1 VDEIVA
7 QTWQAANK
15 VVITLHFPTLPDT
28 IMRHLLLALPFA
40 LLPLASAHAASGV
53 DEHVHEHASL
63 GTHEHGVARL
73 DAALDGSVLELQL
86 QSPAMNL
93 VGFEHAASS
102 AADKAQVAA
111 ARKILE
117 QPLALLQ
124 LDAAA
129 RCTVTTQT
137 LESPLFGDQPA
148 LATHDDEDG
157 DDDDDHD
164 HAAGEAHE
172 HAHSEIHAV
181 YQLTCAKPDA
191 LHSLSLAPLF
201 KAFPATRVVQL
212 QVIAPSGQQGMAA
225 TVDNSRVTF

>member
-1 VDEIVA
+1 MANEIVLA
-7 QTWQAANK
+7 VWPADHK
-15 VVITLHFPTLPDT
+15 IVITLHFPLSLETL
-28 IMRHLLLALPFA
+28 MRHLLLALPFV
-40 LLPLASAHAASGV
+40 LLPLAAAHAAGPV
-53 DEHVHEHASL
+53 DEHVHEHGSL

-73 DAALDGSVLELQL
+73 DAALDGAVLELQL

-102 AADKAQVAA
+102 PADKAQVAA
-111 ARKILE
+111 ARKTLE
-117 QPLALLQ
+117 QPLALFQ

-129 RCTVTTQT
+129 QCKVTAQT

-148 LATHDDEDG
+148 LAQHD

-172 HAHSEIHAV
+172 HAHSEIHAH
-181 YQLTCAKPDA
+181 YQLTCAKPEA
-191 LHSLSLAPLF
+191 LRSLGLAPLF

-212 QVIAPSGQQGMAA
+212 QVIAPSGQQGVAA
-225 TVDNSRVTF
+225 TPDNSRVTF